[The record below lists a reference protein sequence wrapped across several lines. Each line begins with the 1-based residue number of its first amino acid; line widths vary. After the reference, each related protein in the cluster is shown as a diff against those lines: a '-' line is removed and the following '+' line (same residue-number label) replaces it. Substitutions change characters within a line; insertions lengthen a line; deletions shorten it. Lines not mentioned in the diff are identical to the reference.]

1 MFSASLKH
9 QPKTLIPAELKNPM
23 LDSVRS
29 RLTLWYSGLFGAFL
43 ILLAALTYFLYWRT
57 SLERLDSNVIEL
69 SDAYL
74 TTFNSELK
82 DPQKANTIH
91 VAARMAMIEHRY
103 RDIAYA
109 LVDENGRVIL
119 SSLDLPAAS
128 IGAEPLT
135 PKVFAS
141 PEFQDLA
148 RAPAA
153 GGSSSFRDIP
163 DGKNGFRGYAR
174 SLISRDTTVSLVILQ
189 SLHPQHEM
197 MEAIRRAFYWI
208 IPIALLLASAGGY
221 FLARKSLA
229 PVAVMASQ
237 ARGMGAAHMSER
249 LRVSNP
255 NDELGTLALSFNQL
269 LDRLEKS
276 FEQQRRFVADA
287 SHELRTPVAILRGE
301 TEVTLSRPDRT
312 PEEYRETLAIL
323 RDESQRLAHIIEDLF
338 TLTRADAGE
347 YPLKLREL
355 YLDELAGDL
364 LRRTRSL
371 ALSKGI
377 SLTSSIQPELPLQA
391 DEDLLRRMLLNL
403 LDNAIKYTPAG
414 GSVNVDC
421 HGERNAYALRVTD
434 TGPGIPPDLQ
444 PRIFERFFRADKA
457 RSRSE
462 SDTSG
467 AGLGLSIALWIA
479 EAHHGRLE
487 LTRSDPSGTIFTAS
501 LPAPGK
507 PSSD

>member
-1 MFSASLKH
+1 MF
-9 QPKTLIPAELKNPM
+9 
-23 LDSVRS
+23 DSVRS
-29 RLTLWYSGLFGAFL
+29 RLTLWYSGLFGVFL

-57 SLERLDSNVIEL
+57 SLQRLDSNVLEL
-69 SDAYL
+69 SDTYL
-74 TTFNSELK
+74 ITFTSELN
-82 DPQKANTIH
+82 DPQESNTVR
-91 VAARMAMIEHRY
+91 VAAREAMIEHRY
-103 RDIAYA
+103 RDILYA
-109 LVDENGRVIL
+109 LIDDQGHVIF
-119 SSLDLPAAS
+119 SSFDLPAAP
-128 IGAEPLT
+128 GDPEPVT
-135 PKVFAS
+135 PRIFAS
-141 PEFQDLA
+141 EEFQKLA
-148 RAPAA
+148 RAAA
-153 GGSSSFRDIP
+153 SGNAGSFYNVPGGKS
-163 DGKNGFRGYAR
+163 GFRGYAR
-174 SLISRDTTVSLVILQ
+174 SLISGDNSASIVILQ
-189 SLHPQHEM
+189 SLHPQHET
-197 MEAIRRAFYWI
+197 MEAIRYTFYWI

-229 PVAVMASQ
+229 PVTLMAAQ

-249 LRVSNP
+249 LKIPNP
-255 NDELGTLALSFNQL
+255 HDELGALALSFNEL

-312 PEEYRETLAIL
+312 PGEYRETLAIL

-338 TLTRADAGE
+338 TLTRADAGQ
-347 YPLKLREL
+347 YTLNLREL
-355 YLDELAGDL
+355 YLDELTADV

-371 ALSKGI
+371 AISKSVTLS
-377 SLTSSIQPELPLQA
+377 SSIQAELPLHA

-414 GSVNVDC
+414 GKVSVDC
-421 HGERNAYALRVTD
+421 HRDGNVYALRVTD

-462 SDTSG
+462 GDTGG
-467 AGLGLSIALWIA
+467 AGLGLSIARWIA

-487 LTRSDPSGTIFTAS
+487 LTHSDASGTTFTAVF
-501 LPAPGK
+501 PASGR
-507 PSSD
+507 PSSG

>member
-1 MFSASLKH
+1 
-9 QPKTLIPAELKNPM
+9 M

-57 SLERLDSNVIEL
+57 SLQRLDSNVVEL
-69 SDAYL
+69 SDTYL
-74 TTFNSELK
+74 TTFNAELK
-82 DPQKANTIH
+82 DPQESNTIR
-91 VAARMAMIEHRY
+91 VAAREAMIEHRF
-103 RDIAYA
+103 RDIVYA
-109 LVDENGRVIL
+109 LVDDQGRVIF
-119 SSLDLPAAS
+119 SSFELPAA
-128 IGAEPLT
+128 AADPEPVT
-135 PKVFAS
+135 PQIFAS
-141 PEFQDLA
+141 KEFQRLA
-148 RAPAA
+148 RSAA
-153 GGSSSFRDIP
+153 GGSSSFHNVP
-163 DGKNGFRGYAR
+163 GGKNGFRGYAR
-174 SLISRDTTVSLVILQ
+174 SLISGDNSASIVILQ

-229 PVAVMASQ
+229 PVTVMAAQ

-249 LRVSNP
+249 LQVSNP
-255 NDELGTLALSFNQL
+255 HDELGTLALSFNEL

-338 TLTRADAGE
+338 TLTRADAGQ
-347 YPLKLREL
+347 YPLNLREV
-355 YLDELAGDL
+355 YLDELAAEV

-371 ALSKGI
+371 AISKGVT
-377 SLTSSIQPELPLQA
+377 LTSSIQPDLPLQA

-414 GSVNVDC
+414 GKVSVDC
-421 HGERNAYALRVTD
+421 HREGNTYALRVAD

-462 SDTSG
+462 GDTGG

-487 LTRSDPSGTIFTAS
+487 LTRSDASGTTFTS
-501 LPAPGK
+501 TLPAPGT
-507 PSSD
+507 SSFD